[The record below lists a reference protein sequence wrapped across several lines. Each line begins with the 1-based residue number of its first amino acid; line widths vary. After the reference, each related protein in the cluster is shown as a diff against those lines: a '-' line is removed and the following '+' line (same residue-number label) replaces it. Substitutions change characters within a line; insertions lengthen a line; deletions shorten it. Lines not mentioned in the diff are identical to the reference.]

1 MPDTP
6 QQTTGF
12 DAPVFDAKDDH
23 LNRWPLA
30 RQIYNV
36 AANGPAD
43 WSARIG
49 VYGEWG
55 TGKTSVL
62 KFVSAMA
69 EADGHIVVWF
79 DPWGYSSK
87 PNLWH
92 AFVMKCCDTIEGKL
106 GGLTAAGDVRKKSYF
121 KKGRDLLAT
130 VTKKVPGDTAS
141 AITGG
146 LDLLTGAF
154 SFGPDDLKKLH
165 ADLKGRR
172 VIVLID
178 DLDRTAAELVPE
190 ILYALKEVMDIPGFS
205 FVCGFDPVVVGEVLG
220 TAHKG
225 FGDGLKFLEKIIDYP
240 VWLPPATA
248 EGLMKIALADRS
260 QHCDFVPEAAM
271 RDVLDLLQ
279 QNPRAVRQ
287 FVRLAAM
294 LKDQKARHYDRELR
308 WSIILTANA
317 IKVRFPR
324 LAPFLLGERE
334 FFKGIGMTHVLDGTT
349 QKGQEVNTNIEK
361 HIDESLAKSSGSKLD
376 EPSKK
381 ALNRA
386 MRRFCGH
393 IDLWLGSTVDVVM
406 YQASIA
412 EAPHAVTWK
421 EFDGLLNKWA
431 TDSTSYFLSQWIAE
445 HARAQ
450 NASEGAVA
458 SELTAASLDRY
469 LSELKAADEAFV
481 AKEKSI
487 HRQQATV
494 AFDLLKAM
502 VLEVGDQ
509 IESLKSR
516 EWLPLESVI
525 ENLAALADTVQ
536 LVHRAHW
543 PRTESLLMGLVKEWP
558 ASLDLLLPAVRK
570 IDPRA
575 YGRVDGKGKKEMGS
589 KLNAIIDKRLAAE
602 MAARFKEA
610 GFVEN
615 VVYRRDKQTEIRG
628 LFLDINGP
636 LWTTQRKTVLAIL
649 RTAKANPS
657 VQENAYAFLDWLRY
671 LFEKKEG
678 LQDEARARSLASNPD
693 VMQAI
698 WKSATARPFQDRHAY
713 RLRKLPDLAKEL
725 GVDLALPTWWQP
737 AIAKAIAIYEKQADY
752 NKAADGEA
760 GS

>member
-1 MPDTP
+1 MPETP

-69 EADGHIVVWF
+69 ETDGHIVVWF

-87 PNLWH
+87 SDLWH
-92 AFVMKCCDTIEGKL
+92 AFVMTCCNRIEEKV
-106 GGLTAAGDVRKKSYF
+106 GGVAAGGDARRKSYF
-121 KKGRDLLAT
+121 EKARSFLSKAAT
-130 VTKKVPGDTAS
+130 AVPGDAGTIA
-141 AITGG
+141 TGALG
-146 LDLLTGAF
+146 VLKDAF
-154 SFGPDDLKKLH
+154 SFGPEDLQKLRS
-165 ADLKGRR
+165 DLGSKR
-172 VIVLID
+172 VFVLVD
-178 DLDRTAAELVPE
+178 DLDRTASELVPE
-190 ILYALKEVMDIPGFS
+190 ILYALKEVFDISGFS
-205 FVCGFDPVVVGEVLG
+205 FVCGFDPVVIGKVLR
-220 TAHKG
+220 ASHRG

-240 VWLPPATA
+240 VWLPRATA
-248 EGLMKIALADRS
+248 EGLTKIALADRC
-260 QHCDFVPEAAM
+260 QYCDFVPEAAM
-271 RDVLDLLQ
+271 RDVLDLLP
-279 QNPRAVRQ
+279 QNPRAIRQ

-294 LKDQKARHYDRELR
+294 LKSQTARHYDRELR

-317 IKVRFPR
+317 IKVKFPY
-324 LAPFLLGERE
+324 LAPFLLGDRK
-334 FFKGIGMTHVLDGTT
+334 FFTGIGMTHVLDGTT
-349 QKGQEVNTNIEK
+349 EKGQEVDTNIDK

-376 EPSKK
+376 EPLKK
-381 ALNRA
+381 ALHRA

-421 EFDGLLNKWA
+421 EFDGLLKTWA
-431 TDSTSYFLSQWIAE
+431 TDSTIYHLSQWIAE
-445 HARAQ
+445 HARVQ

-458 SELTAASLDRY
+458 MELTSASLDRY

-487 HRQQATV
+487 HRQQATI

-502 VLEVGDQ
+502 LLEVGDQ

-516 EWLPLESVI
+516 DWLPLESVI

-543 PRTESLLMGLVKEWP
+543 PRTERLLMRLVKEWP
-558 ASLDLLLPAVRK
+558 AYLDLLLPAVRK

-615 VVYRRDKQTEIRG
+615 VVFRREKQTEIRG
-628 LFLDINGP
+628 LFLDINGA

-678 LQDEARARSLASNPD
+678 LQDEAWARSLASNPD

-698 WKSATARPFQDRHAY
+698 WKSATARPFEDRHAY
-713 RLRKLPDLAKEL
+713 RLRKLPDLTKDL

-737 AIAKAIAIYEKQADY
+737 AIAKALAIYEKQADY
-752 NKAADGEA
+752 NKAADSEG
-760 GS
+760 